1 MTKRTILTINDPR
14 LRQKAKR
21 VKQFTPSLKKLAQDM
36 LETMRGS
43 EGVGLAGPQV
53 GVMQRI
59 FVAEIPLPKDPDAEP
74 HPQSGRFYVLVNP
87 EIVKSAA
94 VRVEGKE
101 GCLSIPDLKG
111 LVERPE
117 WVEVRAQDL
126 EGRRFKLKVD
136 DLLGRIFQHEI
147 DHLNG
152 ILYLDHI
159 TDPAKLWRVTDEAE
173 AIEATEPGTRQPA
186 AEYASP
192 V

>member
-1 MTKRTILTINDPR
+1 MTKRTILTIDDPR

-21 VKQFTPSLKKLAQDM
+21 VKQFTPRLKKLAQDM
-36 LETMRGS
+36 LVTMRSS
-43 EGVGLAGPQV
+43 EGVGLAGPQI

-59 FVAEIPLPKDPDAEP
+59 FVAEIPLPKDQTVEP
-74 HPQSGRFYVLVNP
+74 HPQSGRSYVLINP
-87 EIVKSAA
+87 EIVKCAA
-94 VRVEGKE
+94 TRVEGKE

-152 ILYLDHI
+152 ILYLDYI
-159 TDPAKLWRVTDEAE
+159 TDPAKLWRVTEEDEAVGT
-173 AIEATEPGTRQPA
+173 TEPGSRPSA
-186 AEYASP
+186 VEYAAP
-192 V
+192 A